1 LQSRVVAAD
10 EISGRA
16 FVEAFE
22 DTPVVLMSDC
32 GATVDVMRAVQ
43 LGAVDFLD
51 KPLSLLKLKNIWQHS
66 VRKMMARAAGGSF
79 HHAAAAAV
87 QQAPA
92 RIAAPAP
99 APSSWSVPPS
109 AFPSSGCLASLG
121 PESPGTP
128 TGSAADL
135 AEAFSMGSMGE
146 ASVNAS
152 PEASVRGSLDC
163 AMAHQ
168 CDSATESFMDAMAS
182 ALEGPTLPRPSS
194 FSSLPTP
201 TSAPQWPELHAGC
214 VWGTPAHGP
223 TPPPMPAAPTS
234 AWGTSFTLQPV
245 SAKGVAAAEGV
256 PAAAPLLLRTGLH
269 LTLHPHL
276 PPPPLLL
283 PTADTS
289 FCPLPSCPAPPCRRC
304 PRPQS

>member
-1 LQSRVVAAD
+1 M
-10 EISGRA
+10 
-16 FVEAFE
+16 EAFE

-66 VRKMMARAAGGSF
+66 VRKMMARAAGGST
-79 HHAAAAAV
+79 HHHAAAV
-87 QQAPA
+87 QQHHHQQAPA
-92 RIAAPAP
+92 PIAAPAP
-99 APSSWSVPPS
+99 ASWSMPPS

-146 ASVNAS
+146 PSVNAS

-163 AMAHQ
+163 AAAHH

-245 SAKGVAAAEGV
+245 SAWRKG
-256 PAAAPLLLRTGLH
+256 
-269 LTLHPHL
+269 
-276 PPPPLLL
+276 
-283 PTADTS
+283 
-289 FCPLPSCPAPPCRRC
+289 CRC
-304 PRPQS
+304 CC